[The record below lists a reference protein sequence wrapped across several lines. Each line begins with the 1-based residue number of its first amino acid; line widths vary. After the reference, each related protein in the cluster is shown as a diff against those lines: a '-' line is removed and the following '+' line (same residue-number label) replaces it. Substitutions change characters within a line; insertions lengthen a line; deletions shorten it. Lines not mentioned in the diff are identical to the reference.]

1 MDTFGEALHVA
12 LDGRTQS
19 WLAQRLELTPQ
30 RINGWTRRGVEPG
43 HYRGQVVAALGVD
56 PSSDLG
62 VALTSL
68 PSVKP

>member
-19 WLAQRLELTPQ
+19 WLAFRLKLTPQ

-43 HYRGQVVAALGVD
+43 HYRGRVVAALGVD
-56 PSSDLG
+56 PASDLG